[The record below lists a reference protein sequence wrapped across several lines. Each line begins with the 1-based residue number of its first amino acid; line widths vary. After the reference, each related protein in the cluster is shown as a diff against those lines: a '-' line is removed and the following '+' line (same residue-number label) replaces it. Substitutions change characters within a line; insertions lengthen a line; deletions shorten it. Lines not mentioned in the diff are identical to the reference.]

1 MKYHIEK
8 VASPEAI
15 VGEGPVWNPEEGK
28 LYWTDIHRGKLF
40 KYNPIDNSNEI
51 IHDGIEVGGFRFN
64 DGGGLVL
71 GTWEGIMLWNSDDDF
86 NWIKV
91 GNFEGKDTAIR
102 INDVT
107 SGPDGSFYCGT
118 DTSEWQNDI
127 LFRLNLDRTIDII
140 DEGITLCNGMGFS
153 PDETKFYNT
162 DTLEKTIY
170 QWDYN
175 AVKRSLSNK
184 KILVKIEDD
193 FEGISDGMTVDSEG
207 FIWSAMWFGSKVK
220 RFDPDGKLEREIH
233 FPATQTSCPMFGGK
247 DLNELYVTTA
257 SAGTGDPPI
266 GFEPINYDFKA
277 YRGGDLF
284 RVKLDI
290 QGKAEYKTKF

>member
-8 VASPEAI
+8 VASPKAI
-15 VGEGPVWNPEEGK
+15 VGEGPVWSPEEGK
-28 LYWTDIHRGKLF
+28 LYWTDIHSGKLF

-118 DTSEWQNDI
+118 DTSKWQNDI

>member
-15 VGEGPVWNPEEGK
+15 VGEGPVWSPEEAK

-118 DTSEWQNDI
+118 DTSKWENDI

-162 DTLEKTIY
+162 DTLAKTIY

-207 FIWSAMWFGSKVK
+207 FIWSAIWFGSKVK

-257 SAGTGDPPI
+257 SAGTGDPLI
-266 GFEPINYDFKA
+266 GFEPRGYDFKA